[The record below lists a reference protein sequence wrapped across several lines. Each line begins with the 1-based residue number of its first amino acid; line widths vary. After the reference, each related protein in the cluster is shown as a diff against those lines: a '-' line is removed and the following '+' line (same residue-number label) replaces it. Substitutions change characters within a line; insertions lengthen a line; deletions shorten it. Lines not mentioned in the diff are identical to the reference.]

1 MKIIYFERSFGLA
14 CLLGAC
20 AIGALSAPAF
30 ASEKSF
36 AYNVAAG
43 ATGKPIVVPAVNTP
57 VSMTCTQNQV
67 GFRGVGQATILRIG
81 ATPPQF
87 LEWVGMDIATT
98 AVTSGFSASAG
109 THVVYCDYVG
119 KTVDLQ
125 VRDQNS
131 IQIQNTGSST
141 ATGVITFSW

>member
-1 MKIIYFERSFGLA
+1 MKISYLVRSLGLT

-20 AIGALSAPAF
+20 AIGALAAPAF
-30 ASEKSF
+30 ASEKTLTYS
-36 AYNVAAG
+36 VAAG

-81 ATPPQF
+81 STPPQF

-98 AVTSGFSASAG
+98 AVTSGFSATAG

-125 VRDQNS
+125 VKDQNS
-131 IQIQNTGSST
+131 LQIQNTGSST
-141 ATGVITFSW
+141 ATGVITFIW